1 MSRFQPGQSG
11 NPGGRPREDREL
23 REACRAKTE
32 KAIKTL
38 ERVMDNKK
46 APPAAKVAAACAIL
60 DRGYGRPAQSIA
72 MNLTDSRFVVSEYTD
87 TELESIVSGG
97 KPPALEHKEKKWEH
111 KYCVEKPDSD
121 EAKH

>member
-32 KAIKTL
+32 KAINAL
-38 ERVMDNKK
+38 VRILDNKK
-46 APPAAKVAAACAIL
+46 SPAAAKVAAACALL
-60 DRGYGRPAQSIA
+60 DRGYGKPAQSIA
-72 MNLTDSRFVVSEYTD
+72 MNLTDSRYVVSEYTD
-87 TELESIVSGG
+87 AELEKIANGGSI
-97 KPPALEHKEKKWEH
+97 PIEQKEKQWAAE
-111 KYCVEKPDSD
+111 YCEKPDSD